1 MDVQISGATHYSTA
15 LDASILT
22 EMVGLMQTLLGL
34 PHLIVMGLMH
44 SRQIQHNGAMKT
56 AMATAAIK
64 PATMLMSA
72 PMKRV
77 HPMLTALGALTAMV
91 MDTQTLATPSLMT
104 ECSGQTPM
112 VTTGETIQTVQTPTL
127 TPTTHLNG
135 RTRTVTDLA
144 TTSLMKTTMES
155 LKVIPMFALSCS
167 VIQLMQQPEVALIQI
182 KMDLLTPLTLSQLTR
197 SSGLTVMEMDTAITR
212 LFQVE
217 MIALTSLE
225 SLT

>member
-1 MDVQISGATHYSTA
+1 
-15 LDASILT
+15 
-22 EMVGLMQTLLGL
+22 
-34 PHLIVMGLMH
+34 
-44 SRQIQHNGAMKT
+44 
-56 AMATAAIK
+56 
-64 PATMLMSA
+64 MLMSA

-104 ECSGQTPM
+104 ERSGQTPM

-127 TPTTHLNG
+127 TPTTLLNG
-135 RTRTVTDLA
+135 KTRTVTDTVIIQLDLTATHFGKIQINGKTPTVTDLA
-144 TTSLMKTTMES
+144 TTSLMRTTMES

-167 VIQLMQQPEVALIQI
+167 VIQLMQQPGVALIQI

-225 SLT
+225 SPT